1 MTKEKDRK
9 IVRLITDSSFRKWC
23 LGRASQEEKEYWQ
36 AWIAESIDHQ
46 QEAITAKRIV
56 VELEK
61 HQPFVSEDKKYR
73 DWQKLSRKVQ
83 MAQHSSDS
91 HSGSRN
97 STRSSLGWI
106 TTAAAS
112 ILLLMASFLTLE
124 YTDLIEI
131 TDPETVE
138 KPAPEL
144 QTSTTDYG
152 ERKLITL
159 DSGTKITLNANSS
172 VTYHDGWIYRDTV
185 TVALEG
191 EAYFDVVPRAVD
203 DGPVFKVETTDGSIH
218 VLGTRF
224 GVNTWDE
231 HTKVVLEEGKVA
243 VNKDADTYQ
252 KNGNKAMLK
261 PNEMAQ
267 FSTSMADITIRKVN
281 PKIFTSWK
289 EGLFVFERAPLTAVA
304 KRIEMIF
311 GKEVLIEDF
320 ELMNERVSGAVEND
334 DLEVLLSALSKT
346 LQITVVEQEDQIIL
360 KNAGFEGTFYKQNTK
375 QTGS

>member
-1 MTKEKDRK
+1 MTKEADRK
-9 IVRLITDSSFRKWC
+9 IIRLITDSTFRKWC
-23 LGRASQEEKEYWQ
+23 LGRASQKEKEYWQ

-46 QEAITAKRIV
+46 QEAITAKKIV
-56 VELEK
+56 AELEK
-61 HQPFVSEDKKYR
+61 QQPFVSEDKKYR
-73 DWQKLSRKVQ
+73 DWQKLSRKIQ
-83 MAQHSSDS
+83 MAQHSSDP
-91 HSGSRN
+91 HSGSHN

-112 ILLLMASFLTLE
+112 ILLLLASFLTLE
-124 YTDLIEI
+124 YTDLVQI

-138 KPAPEL
+138 RPAPEL
-144 QTSTTDYG
+144 QTTTTDYG

-159 DSGTKITLNANSS
+159 DGGTKITLNANSS

-203 DGPVFKVETTDGSIH
+203 EGPVFKVETTDGSIH

-224 GVNTWDE
+224 GVNTWDK

-243 VNKDADTYQ
+243 VNKGSSTDQ
-252 KNGNKAMLK
+252 KQNKAMLK
-261 PNEMAQ
+261 PNEMAE

-311 GKEVLIEDF
+311 GKEVLIEDLG
-320 ELMNERVSGAVEND
+320 LMNRRVSGAVENNE
-334 DLEVLLSALSKT
+334 LEVLLSALSKT
-346 LQITVVEQEDQIIL
+346 LQITVIEQEDQIIF
-360 KNAGFEGTFYKQNTK
+360 KNTVFEGAFYKQNTK